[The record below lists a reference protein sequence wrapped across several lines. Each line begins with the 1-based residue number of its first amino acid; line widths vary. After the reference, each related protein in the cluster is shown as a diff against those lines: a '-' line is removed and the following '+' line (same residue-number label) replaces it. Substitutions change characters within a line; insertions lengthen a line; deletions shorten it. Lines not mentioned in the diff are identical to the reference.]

1 MAANIGDLSRTDTLN
16 DFSSVELIGM
26 FLDAPEIQTQLTM
39 SSAIIGLERS
49 VLANRNLERNSDRD
63 ADFQQTWTIV

>member
-1 MAANIGDLSRTDTLN
+1 MTANIGDLSRTDTLN